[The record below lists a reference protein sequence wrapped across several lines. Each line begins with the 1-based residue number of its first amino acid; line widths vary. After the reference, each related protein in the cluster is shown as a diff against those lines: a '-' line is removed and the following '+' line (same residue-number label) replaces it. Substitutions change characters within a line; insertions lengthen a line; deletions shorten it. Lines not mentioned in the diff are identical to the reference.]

1 MESHNDT
8 PTNARSLVVRL
19 PHKTACLKCT
29 DMLSRWC
36 TPTTFYESN
45 ELYEGRAT
53 NLQSLDDAAKT
64 TKDASIW
71 TYSMSSLRK
80 SSTGCCCCRFL
91 VEAANAIPGVH
102 CSGEDYIQI
111 EPELIGSKH
120 STPYERAY
128 ELWSNSKYY
137 YTEEKELASQYMRY
151 YRPSVSI
158 YQPSKTTKPV
168 DTGENNVKVEP
179 YTLRAF
185 YFVLPAVHAESKA
198 VEATEDAEA
207 FSGRLLDTY
216 VDFNLIREWFKLCT
230 STHVTP
236 LSGGSDGK
244 LASESDFE
252 SDSLTEFEERVTDPD
267 VCQPKALSFLPNF
280 RLVDVSRRCIVR
292 VEQPIMYA
300 ALRVSNSHKPYP
312 VTKLLT
318 FM

>member
-1 MESHNDT
+1 
-8 PTNARSLVVRL
+8 VVKQQILLHRGKGTGLAIYAILQTKRL
-19 PHKTACLKCT
+19 DISAFKNHET
-29 DMLSRWC
+29 
-36 TPTTFYESN
+36 
-45 ELYEGRAT
+45 GRH
-53 NLQSLDDAAKT
+53 
-64 TKDASIW
+64 W
-71 TYSMSSLRK
+71 
-80 SSTGCCCCRFL
+80 
-91 VEAANAIPGVH
+91 
-102 CSGEDYIQI
+102 
-111 EPELIGSKH
+111 
-120 STPYERAY
+120 
-128 ELWSNSKYY
+128 
-137 YTEEKELASQYMRY
+137 
-151 YRPSVSI
+151 
-158 YQPSKTTKPV
+158 
-168 DTGENNVKVEP
+168 
-179 YTLRAF
+179 RAF